1 MLCKEFLSGLT
12 ATLLLSAPFCDAD
25 TKTVYID
32 IVGESKFE
40 VIYHRALT
48 NATGAVIAGIVGAGI
63 QSGIEHG
70 RDTEKEKELSP
81 LISKDTWKSQFLD
94 TLNAKLESKGFE
106 AVWVENTKDIN
117 EGIVLKVYPDQY
129 GFRMVNTTTRL
140 VSAYTTF
147 QASFANGVANKNTR
161 QEKEKFYITNKNQHT
176 YENLLTED
184 SPANSELEA
193 VLNKAAK
200 RLANKIIYSMEE

>member
-1 MLCKEFLSGLT
+1 MT
-12 ATLLLSAPFCDAD
+12 ATLLLSASFCDAD

-32 IVGESKFE
+32 IVGEGKFE

-63 QSGIEHG
+63 QSGIEHSQ
-70 RDTEKEKELSP
+70 DTEKKKELSP

-147 QASFANGVANKNTR
+147 QASFAKGVANKDTR

-176 YENLLTED
+176 YESLLTED